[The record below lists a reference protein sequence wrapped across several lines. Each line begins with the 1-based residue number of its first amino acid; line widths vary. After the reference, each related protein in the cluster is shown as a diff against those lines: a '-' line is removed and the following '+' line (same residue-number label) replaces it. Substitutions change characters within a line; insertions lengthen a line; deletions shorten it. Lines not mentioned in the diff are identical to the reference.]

1 MCNRST
7 IFLYCRTCLH
17 KYKHTYRETHVNS
30 IWAIF
35 CIRNVSCLY
44 CIRMNMPL
52 LPRTR
57 EKMAAEIRLNWNWE
71 NGNESL
77 ANDKRFYLL
86 YQMTKHINWLQLV
99 LYALHIS
106 NQTVCF
112 FPFSLSNTRNVIKRP
127 FLLPICASI
136 LLCTLSRHRQ
146 HCSLAKWH
154 RNV

>member
-1 MCNRST
+1 MCNHST

-44 CIRMNMPL
+44 CIRIEWICHYCHV
-52 LPRTR
+52 R
-57 EKMAAEIRLNWNWE
+57 ERKWLQKFGWTEIEKKEEAWKR
-71 NGNESL
+71 NESL

-112 FPFSLSNTRNVIKRP
+112 FLFFSQILETSSSDHFYCPFVRAYCCVRWADIDNIAV
-127 FLLPICASI
+127 
-136 LLCTLSRHRQ
+136 
-146 HCSLAKWH
+146 
-154 RNV
+154 